1 VPRNLSNRMKRELKL
16 PTANAEIHPSVP
28 SKSSRTRKTNKLR
41 KPNDP
46 IRTGI
51 LVFLVL
57 MLVLASIATFVGGIV
72 MASANVK
79 ASVALLAAFVA
90 TLRMEYSVIKRLV
103 E

>member
-1 VPRNLSNRMKRELKL
+1 MPSNLSNRIKRDLKL
-16 PTANAEIHPSVP
+16 PTTGAEEHPSVP
-28 SKSSRTRKTNKLR
+28 SKSSRTRKTDKLR

-46 IRTGI
+46 IRAGI

-72 MASANVK
+72 MASDNVK

-90 TLRMEYSVIKRLV
+90 TLRMEYNVIKRLV